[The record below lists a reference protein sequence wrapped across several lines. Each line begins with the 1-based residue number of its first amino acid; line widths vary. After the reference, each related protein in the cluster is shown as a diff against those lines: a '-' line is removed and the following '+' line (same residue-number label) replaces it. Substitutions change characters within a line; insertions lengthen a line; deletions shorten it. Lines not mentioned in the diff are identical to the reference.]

1 MTHLHNLILDQ
12 PMHPLDRTVW
22 WMEYLLRHPNPE
34 DQFRSSSEDVLGWQY
49 FWSIVPLLV
58 VIIIIIFIIIN
69 YCINIFCSN
78 IQKNCKSKKE

>member
-1 MTHLHNLILDQ
+1 MTHLHSLIVDQ
-12 PMHPLDRTVW
+12 PMHPLDRAVW
-22 WMEYLLRHPNPE
+22 WMEYLLRHPNLE